1 MDKSKGSASVLA
13 GDVFYALLGNGAP
26 ILGIIKMW
34 FVEEPV
40 VTHGKREKPSLMQ
53 SIEKTTGAYDS
64 AAGARISRDIIS
76 SEKCTLPTHRI

>member
-1 MDKSKGSASVLA
+1 MLA
-13 GDVFYALLGNGAP
+13 GDVFYALQGNGAA
-26 ILGIIKMW
+26 ILGIIKIW

-76 SEKCTLPTHRI
+76 SEKCTSPTHRI